1 MPLARL
7 KSNFR
12 GDWTPL
18 VSIASQAIGL
28 LEGKPHRNFEITFV
42 DDEGEPLVTVT
53 GYWERARGI
62 VFDIPETSFIK
73 ETLTKSQET
82 TLLLTGWRRNPS
94 KEKISYI
101 YALHG
106 KLRTDFLAGAVIDAV
121 REIIGDKP
129 ETWFEVKVDEQPVT
143 KINSKLFEIHE
154 KVRGR
159 FRVKVD

>member
-1 MPLARL
+1 MPIARL
-7 KSNFR
+7 KPNFR

-28 LEGKPHRNFEITFV
+28 IEGKPHRNFEIAFI
-42 DDEGEPLVTVT
+42 DDQGEPLVTLK
-53 GYWERARGI
+53 GYWEKARGI

-73 ETLTKSQET
+73 KNLTKGQET

-106 KLRTDFLAGAVIDAV
+106 KLRIDFLAGAVIHAI

-129 ETWFEVKVDEQPVT
+129 DTWFEVKVDEQPVT

-154 KVRGR
+154 KVHNR
-159 FRVKVD
+159 FRIKVN